1 MDVQVSHTTQ
11 ALLNAQE
18 FSLSTVSHLTMHFQT
33 ILIHDKDYGPTLYKN
48 LGFTVA
54 KQLLY
59 PAAWLTFTLGMNLMT
74 VFIIDRLPRNR
85 LMGIGVIG
93 AECTLIIEAALVAN
107 FVPSTNSAALQAAV
121 AMFFIYQIFYSLG
134 CDGMNSLT

>member
-1 MDVQVSHTTQ
+1 VSHQ
-11 ALLNAQE
+11 AIYFKL
-18 FSLSTVSHLTMHFQT
+18 F
-33 ILIHDKDYGPTLYKN
+33 LIPIQDYDPTLYKN

-74 VFIIDRLPRNR
+74 VFIIDRLPQNR
-85 LMGIGVIG
+85 LIGIGVIG

-121 AMFFIYQIFYSLG
+121 AMFFVYQIFYSLG
-134 CDGMNSLT
+134 CDGMNSLF

>member
-1 MDVQVSHTTQ
+1 MIKTTV
-11 ALLNAQE
+11 LRC
-18 FSLSTVSHLTMHFQT
+18 T
-33 ILIHDKDYGPTLYKN
+33 N
-48 LGFTVA
+48 LGFTIA